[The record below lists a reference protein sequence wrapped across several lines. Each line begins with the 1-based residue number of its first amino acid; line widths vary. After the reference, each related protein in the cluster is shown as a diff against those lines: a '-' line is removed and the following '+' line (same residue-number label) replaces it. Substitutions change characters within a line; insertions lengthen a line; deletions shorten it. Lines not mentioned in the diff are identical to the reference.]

1 MTSIHRYALYAGL
14 LSGLLFYLNGAGIL
28 VGMFVSFTPLV
39 PIFWAG
45 FRLGGHA
52 ISHACLIALACSL
65 LLLGPNIMA
74 SQLLLYAMPAFV
86 LGRQLLKAR
95 LTRQGG
101 IEWYNSGQAMVA
113 LVQYVALAFLVLGYY
128 NAGGEGDLLLLI
140 QSNIAQGTENMEP
153 AVAEQFGQIAA
164 DFPYLVLGTVLWF
177 TVLATYG
184 AACLANFICKS
195 YGRALRPSLA
205 ITVFDPPSVT
215 LVFLLLSGIVG
226 FFVPHE
232 TAYVA
237 QTLFFVLLIPY
248 FLLGL
253 ALLHRA
259 SLRWEGRNFW
269 LGVIYVLMMG
279 IQWPTLFF
287 VGWGFIYH
295 LRRLTETKNQNLK

>member
-1 MTSIHRYALYAGL
+1 MTSIHRYAIYAGL

-52 ISHACLIALACSL
+52 VSHACLIALACSL
-65 LLLGPNIMA
+65 LLLGLDTMA
-74 SQLLLYAMPAFV
+74 PQLLLYVMPAFV

-101 IEWYNSGQAMVA
+101 IEWYNSGQALVA
-113 LVQYVALAFLVLGYY
+113 LVHYVALAFLFLGYY
-128 NAGGEGDLLLLI
+128 NAGGEGDLLLII
-140 QSNIAQGTENMEP
+140 QSNIAQNTEQMEP
-153 AVAEQFGQIAA
+153 AVAQQFGQIAA

-195 YGRALRPSLA
+195 YGRALRPSIA
-205 ITVFDPPSVT
+205 ITVFDPPPYVP
-215 LVFLLLSGIVG
+215 VFLLLAGMVG

-232 TAYVA
+232 TAYIA

-259 SLRWEGRNFW
+259 SRSWEGRAFW
-269 LGVIYVLMMG
+269 LGVIYVLMIG
-279 IQWPTLFF
+279 IQWPALFF
-287 VGWGFIYH
+287 MGWGFVYH
-295 LRRLTETKNQNLK
+295 LRRLTETKNQNPK